1 MSQYQSWRENR
12 TRGPKGRGF
21 VPGIP
26 SRSQSGKKYKL
37 NTLNSDEKRFP
48 IVTFFLDVLSTLPL
62 EPIVLAGCQNPSCK
76 AVAKCLP
83 FLRML
88 RTYTVVIR
96 QKRYEKHLLHVNVMS
111 VESFQLWINTI
122 LLFILVHFSA
132 CMWWLTYALEDFP
145 QDAWNN
151 FISKHDLDDKSI
163 SARYCAALYWSTQTM
178 TTIGFGDSTPTTIP
192 EMVVSIVIMVLGAF
206 IFAYFVGKISANVTD
221 ANRASSRFHQCMREL
236 NEFMTQR
243 QLPPNMQT
251 RIRSFFQYRH
261 LSGKWGF
268 DESLLLKE
276 MSPSMRAA
284 VVVYNNKDAIRK
296 VPWFAD
302 AEPDFLFRI
311 CECLRTFYCAPGEL
325 LIREGEYG
333 TEMYLMIKG
342 QVEIYNQTGT
352 FHTTLEAHDA
362 TEAKYFGEVSVLF
375 GGRRLASIKAVTFL
389 DVLSISKIDLDE
401 VLLSYPVIRD
411 NIRWVHVGGR
421 KRRPLQPPLQI
432 S

>member
-1 MSQYQSWRENR
+1 
-12 TRGPKGRGF
+12 
-21 VPGIP
+21 
-26 SRSQSGKKYKL
+26 
-37 NTLNSDEKRFP
+37 
-48 IVTFFLDVLSTLPL
+48 
-62 EPIVLAGCQNPSCK
+62 
-76 AVAKCLP
+76 
-83 FLRML
+83 
-88 RTYTVVIR
+88 
-96 QKRYEKHLLHVNVMS
+96 
-111 VESFQLWINTI
+111 
-122 LLFILVHFSA
+122 
-132 CMWWLTYALEDFP
+132 
-145 QDAWNN
+145 
-151 FISKHDLDDKSI
+151 
-163 SARYCAALYWSTQTM
+163 
-178 TTIGFGDSTPTTIP
+178 
-192 EMVVSIVIMVLGAF
+192 
-206 IFAYFVGKISANVTD
+206 
-221 ANRASSRFHQCMREL
+221 MREL